1 MMHHQATLPLDLDAW
16 RQSATASAGE
26 RGAIFTRREVV
37 EFILDLTGYTAD
49 RPLWQLRL
57 LEPAV
62 GQGAFL
68 LPAIDR
74 LLAAWR
80 AGPRAGDIAALRP
93 ALCGV
98 EVHEESLAGVR
109 QHVIAHLIGHG
120 LATQDAV
127 QLADVWLIRDDFLLA
142 EIDARFHIVIGN
154 PPYVRQEL
162 VPDALMAEYRAR
174 FRTIYDRADLYIP
187 FIQKSLTLLEPGGQL
202 GFICSDR
209 WMKNR
214 YGGPLR
220 RMVAEHFHLKT
231 YIDMVD
237 TPAFQTDVIAYPAI
251 VLIERGRGTETRVA
265 YRPTIEANGL
275 TRLAASLTNAEAP
288 ADAGVRCIEGVAAG
302 AEPWLLGSVDQL
314 ALVRRLEQHFP
325 TIEEAGCTVG
335 IGVATGADKAFI
347 APFDAL
353 DVEPDRKLPLVTTRD
368 IRSGAVHWRG
378 LGVVNPFGAD
388 GELVNLGDFPRL
400 SAYLAARKET
410 IAARH
415 IARRSPTNWYRTIDR
430 IDPALA
436 ATPKLLIPDI
446 KGAAHI
452 VYESGTLYP
461 HHNLYYLTSTSWDL
475 RALRVVLRAGIARL
489 FVATYSTRM
498 RGGYLRFQAQ
508 YLRRIRLPRWHDV
521 PDALKRDLLTAAE
534 RDDAA
539 MAHQAVARL
548 YGLSD
553 AERDALGGA
562 ALDQAVADEDVGV
575 ELSANARHRRRAPH
589 RPLLP
594 PTRANRG
601 RHQLAPRSGTSPT
614 PLRASDKVRRS
625 PGSRPARRRIACG
638 TSTRPRSVT
647 HPVVMSRLD
656 PACPLCTYRLCV
668 QLNYVSMSD
677 KSSGHQLYD

>member
-93 ALCGV
+93 AIRGV
-98 EVHEESLAGVR
+98 EVHEESLTVVR
-109 QHVIAHLIGHG
+109 RRVVAHLIDRGIATHEAAD
-120 LATQDAV
+120 LAGA
-127 QLADVWLIRDDFLLA
+127 WLVRADFLLA
-142 EIDARFHIVIGN
+142 ELGTGFHVAVGN

-162 VPDALMAEYRAR
+162 IPAALLAEYRAR

-187 FIQKSLTLLEPGGQL
+187 FIEKALTLLEPGGHL
-202 GFICSDR
+202 GFICADR

-220 RMVAEHFHLKT
+220 RMVAEHFHLK
-231 YIDMVD
+231 IHVDMVD
-237 TPAFQTDVIAYPAI
+237 TPAFQTEVIAYPAI
-251 VLIERGRGTETRVA
+251 VVIARERGTATRVA
-265 YRPTIEANGL
+265 ARPPIEAGAL
-275 TRLAASLTNAEAP
+275 TRLAAALTAAAP
-288 ADAGVRCIEGVAAG
+288 AVPEVRHLEGVAAG
-302 AEPWLLGSVDQL
+302 AEPWVLDAAPPL
-314 ALVRRLEQHFP
+314 ALVRRLEGRFP
-325 TIEEAGCTVG
+325 TLAEAGCTVG
-335 IGVATGADKAFI
+335 IGVATGADTAFI

-446 KGAAHI
+446 EGAAHI

-614 PLRASDKVRRS
+614 PLRASDAASSRS
-625 PGSRPARRRIACG
+625 QCAPV
-638 TSTRPRSVT
+638 RPRG
-647 HPVVMSRLD
+647 R
-656 PACPLCTYRLCV
+656 
-668 QLNYVSMSD
+668 
-677 KSSGHQLYD
+677 